1 MKLFVIGKFSS
12 WQNFLYLYY
21 IEAHISV
28 AFAKYVTV
36 EIHSVLKRN
45 DIVITIMISI
55 YK

>member
-1 MKLFVIGKFSS
+1 MKLFVIVKFSS

-36 EIHSVLKRN
+36 HSVLKRN